1 MLHFILQTS
10 LITKNYSTFARYLTV
25 HLSYDILKIYEKEGY
40 KVQMTFQLFQYTIP
54 PGDSLFFLAQRFNT
68 TVDAIMSVN
77 PGLNPYNLLIG
88 QVILI
93 PMR

>member
-1 MLHFILQTS
+1 M
-10 LITKNYSTFARYLTV
+10 
-25 HLSYDILKIYEKEGY
+25 
-40 KVQMTFQLFQYTIP
+40 QMTFQLFPYTIQ

-68 TVDAIMSVN
+68 TVDTIMSVN